1 MTNMM
6 KGGPMSRGMMR
17 MMGMGDMA
25 SALNNVDDLMPKG
38 MSEIQ
43 KIAIAEQKK
52 AVSHGEK
59 IFNDP
64 EIGNSGL
71 SCNSCHPDGG
81 TTGGSVPLP
90 MRAQFKVRVPVP

>member
-1 MTNMM
+1 
-6 KGGPMSRGMMR
+6 
-17 MMGMGDMA
+17 MGDMA